1 MTNRFGWVKY
11 GRRALVTNL
20 VALIILLSGSGRAES
35 AGERLPSPLRLQDVT
50 RFAREHR
57 AEVGAAR
64 ARARAARER
73 PAIVSGLE
81 DPMIFPSLDH
91 VPFMLHG
98 LNWSLT
104 VEQRF
109 PLSRVLGN
117 RRRAAESDFERAR
130 VDVQRAG
137 LDVELDA
144 ARAFLMLE
152 ERRQMAQILQ
162 QQRALAQQFVAAA
175 IGRYAAGTG
184 AHADALRAEMEASR
198 FDGAVRAIAAEV
210 RGAELMLNAS
220 LGLDVEAFIPHLESS
235 LVTAPPPS
243 SNAVRRAALDQRP
256 ELRAGKAEIRKAEAE
271 VSVMESMYA
280 PMAMVRTGA
289 ASTMA
294 DGPGWMLMVG
304 LSVPIWRERLGAG
317 VAEAKAMV
325 DMARSDVRGMRTM
338 IEGEALSS
346 REQVIALRER
356 FLALKEQVVPRAEQ
370 TIPPTLAG
378 YASGQ
383 LPLVSVIDAAQA
395 LWNAQSEL
403 VSAQFELGLAR
414 ARLERAMANNW
425 RP

>member
-1 MTNRFGWVKY
+1 MTTDCSSRKSGYRSLAINL
-11 GRRALVTNL
+11 LV
-20 VALIILLSGSGRAES
+20 LLLLLPEIATAQDAGGS
-35 AGERLPSPLRLQDVT
+35 LPSPLRLQDVT
-50 RFAREHR
+50 RFARDHR
-57 AEVGAAR
+57 AEIGAAR

-91 VPFMLHG
+91 VPFTLHG

-117 RRRAAESDFERAR
+117 RRRAAEADFDRARADAERAR
-130 VDVQRAG
+130 

-144 ARAFLMLE
+144 AGAFLMLE

-162 QQRALAQQFVAAA
+162 EQRALARQFVGAA
-175 IGRYAAGTG
+175 IARYAAGTG
-184 AHADALRAEMEASR
+184 GHADALRAEMEASR

-210 RGAELMLNAS
+210 RGAELMLNTS
-220 LGLDVEAFIPHLESS
+220 LGRATDAFIPPLENS
-235 LVTAPPPS
+235 LITAAPPS
-243 SNAVRRAALDQRP
+243 EEAVRRAALGQRP
-256 ELRAGKAEIRKAEAE
+256 ELRAGSAEIRKAEAE
-271 VSVMESMYA
+271 VSVMKSMYA

-289 ASTMA
+289 ASTMV
-294 DGPGWMLMVG
+294 DGAGWMLMVG
-304 LSVPIWRERLGAG
+304 VSVPIWRQRLSAG
-317 VAEAKAMV
+317 VAEASAMV

-346 REQVIALRER
+346 RERVVALRER
-356 FLALKEQVVPRAEQ
+356 FLALTDEVVPRAQQ
-370 TIPPTLAG
+370 TLPPTLAG

-395 LWNAQSEL
+395 LWSAQSEL
-403 VSAQFELGLAR
+403 VSAQFELGLAW
-414 ARLERAMANNW
+414 ARLERAMANSG
-425 RP
+425 RQ